1 MVTRGATVR
10 WFALGAA
17 LVPGL
22 LAQDAPDEVETES
35 GLRYVDLRIGDGES
49 PGSGDG
55 VEIHYVHTREDG
67 TVVEETR
74 EWGDPVRF
82 RLGGRTPVSP
92 LFEEGLRS
100 MCAGGLRR
108 LRIVPEPD
116 AREPAGA
123 LGSGPPGVPLLY
135 EVELVSVRHPPPRP
149 AYDETK
155 LERNASGVAWT
166 VLAPGSGEA
175 LDSGRIAGLQLSAWL
190 ADGRLVECTPLSGR
204 SYRFLLGA
212 AGTPGWTAD
221 LAGMRV
227 GERRLLVVPPGS
239 GFGEDGVPGVIPPG
253 ATLVLDVLLEEVG
266 PPPAFPGID
275 PATFQRHPSGLL
287 FRDVEVGSGPS
298 PDRGRW
304 TVFRYSIWLAQG
316 ETLVDGTALRGE
328 PTRLDLGR
336 TRLVRGLE
344 LGLLTMKTRGR
355 RVLVIPP
362 MLAYR
367 GRGNGG
373 TIPPDATLV
382 VELEVLAVK

>member
-266 PPPAFPGID
+266 PPPRSPGSTRRRSSD
-275 PATFQRHPSGLL
+275 TRPGSSSATSRSAPGP
-287 FRDVEVGSGPS
+287 RPTGAGGPS
-298 PDRGRW
+298 
-304 TVFRYSIWLAQG
+304 SA
-316 ETLVDGTALRGE
+316 
-328 PTRLDLGR
+328 TRSGSPR
-336 TRLVRGLE
+336 A
-344 LGLLTMKTRGR
+344 R
-355 RVLVIPP
+355 RSSTGPP
-362 MLAYR
+362 SAASPPASTSA
-367 GRGNGG
+367 GRGSSGG
-373 TIPPDATLV
+373 WSSAS
-382 VELEVLAVK
+382 